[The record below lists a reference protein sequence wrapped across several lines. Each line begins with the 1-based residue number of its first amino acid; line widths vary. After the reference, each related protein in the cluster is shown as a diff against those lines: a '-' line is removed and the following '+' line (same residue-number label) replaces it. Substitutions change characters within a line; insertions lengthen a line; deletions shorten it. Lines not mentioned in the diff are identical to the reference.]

1 MEEQDDS
8 KKRARAKPTK
18 EEIDNFINRCKRN
31 APTLNG
37 QVLYDTVR
45 NSKGNLFI
53 MKGYKNEMQG
63 MKIPDEMVIRAANG
77 RWFTE
82 EEVQNFATKSTD
94 RCPTYEICEKCLG
107 SGPTGMHCQVCKKH
121 NDYYQ
126 CPYMGVFE
134 KKWLDAEWISR
145 MPRST
150 HYEARADMIQT
161 YPERRTPS
169 LGWCE
174 DGIKMMLRNTYLEQ
188 LSQADPVGF
197 YETTKRKRYGE
208 QVNAEVAQDMELF
221 KMGIETGI
229 PDGEYNFPN
238 KKAMVLPYNN
248 ADEYHGE

>member
-18 EEIDNFINRCKRN
+18 EEIDSFIKTCKRST
-31 APTLNG
+31 PTLNG
-37 QVLYDTVR
+37 QTLYDTVK
-45 NSKGNLFI
+45 NSEGNMYI

-82 EEVQNFATKSTD
+82 EEVQNFASD
-94 RCPTYEICEKCLG
+94 RCPTYGTCKKCLG
-107 SGPTGMHCQVCKKH
+107 SGPTGMHCQACRRQ
-121 NDYYQ
+121 NDHYQ
-126 CPYMGVFE
+126 CPYMGVFK

-145 MPRST
+145 MARAT

-169 LGWCE
+169 LKWQE
-174 DGIKMMLRNTYLEQ
+174 DGMLRITYLEQ

-197 YETTKRKRYGE
+197 YETAKRKIYGE

-221 KMGIETGI
+221 TMGIETGK